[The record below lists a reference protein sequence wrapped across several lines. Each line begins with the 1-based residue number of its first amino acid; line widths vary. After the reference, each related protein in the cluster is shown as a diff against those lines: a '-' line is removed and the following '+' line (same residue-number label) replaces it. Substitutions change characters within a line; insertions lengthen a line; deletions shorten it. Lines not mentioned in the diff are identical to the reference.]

1 MIAAFQKKHNN
12 REKWER
18 WVLSEHDLDLDL
30 WPWYP
35 GRNLDT
41 SFLNVL
47 ENMITLRP
55 VTAVF
60 CRVGDRIC
68 PKHIE
73 YIRILRIL
81 RLSRTDVDSDFCCL
95 CRHLL
100 DFSNGTWPTF
110 DQLHREYG
118 GPPRINLAPPG
129 FWVLGPSPSV
139 YFILVETV
147 LLYSLLAGCIP
158 PAMLPSSTQK
168 TWKRRKWVV
177 VRLCYELW
185 RLDSCSSLA

>member
-1 MIAAFQKKHNN
+1 MCYFYRGLEEFHKFCGTVMNNPPDIKVKGKLVTQLIDHYVCLSSVASIHDRHVQRKHND

-118 GPPRINLAPPG
+118 GSPRINLAPLDFEYSALLQVYTF
-129 FWVLGPSPSV
+129 FW
-139 YFILVETV
+139 
-147 LLYSLLAGCIP
+147 
-158 PAMLPSSTQK
+158 
-168 TWKRRKWVV
+168 
-177 VRLCYELW
+177 W
-185 RLDSCSSLA
+185 RL